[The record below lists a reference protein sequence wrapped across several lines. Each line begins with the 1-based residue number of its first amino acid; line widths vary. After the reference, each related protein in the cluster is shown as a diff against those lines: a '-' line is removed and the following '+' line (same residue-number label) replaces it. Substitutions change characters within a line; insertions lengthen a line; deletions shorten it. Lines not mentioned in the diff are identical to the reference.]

1 MFIQFTLH
9 EMKMRK
15 RQNSATWILFG
26 PDQRMALV
34 TEDFKVVFYTLR
46 NVLIRMAAVWRG
58 KERWI
63 CAADTWRF
71 VFLFGIAKHNLV
83 VSLDWHKLP
92 AFNFFNRV
100 SFHIPCYMRITDK
113 FWAWYGSSKC
123 TNCSFAVASLNPQQ
137 RRWENLRSRT
147 GCCLF

>member
-46 NVLIRMAAVWRG
+46 NVLIRMAAV
-58 KERWI
+58 
-63 CAADTWRF
+63 
-71 VFLFGIAKHNLV
+71 
-83 VSLDWHKLP
+83 
-92 AFNFFNRV
+92 
-100 SFHIPCYMRITDK
+100 
-113 FWAWYGSSKC
+113 
-123 TNCSFAVASLNPQQ
+123 
-137 RRWENLRSRT
+137 
-147 GCCLF
+147 